1 LLLLYPFYFFLRE
14 SRVHLLISKNHTL
27 NNGSAGYNSNLE
39 RISRNAGER
48 LSARWDYICPDSTKG
63 DYPTESIPEE
73 ILEEYCKTI
82 QKLIDFP
89 FAEVDGESVMPHII
103 GLTEEAFEL

>member
-1 LLLLYPFYFFLRE
+1 MAQPDTIQTLSASAEMRE
-14 SRVHLLISKNHTL
+14 SGFL
-27 NNGSAGYNSNLE
+27 
-39 RISRNAGER
+39 
-48 LSARWDYICPDSTKG
+48 ARWDYICPDSTKG

-73 ILEEYCKTI
+73 VLEEYSKTI
-82 QKLIDFP
+82 QKLINFP